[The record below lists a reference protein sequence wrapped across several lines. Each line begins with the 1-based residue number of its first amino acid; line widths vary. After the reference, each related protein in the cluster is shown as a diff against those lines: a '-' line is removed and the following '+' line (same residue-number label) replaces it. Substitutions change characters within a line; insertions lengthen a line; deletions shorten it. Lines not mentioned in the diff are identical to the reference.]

1 MKKTVLRKYA
11 QLIAQT
17 GVNVQPGQEVFIAAD
32 LDQPE
37 FVKML
42 VEECYKRKAKKVVV
56 DWSYQPLQKLHY
68 RYRTMTTLSKLDNY
82 EEARWQHYVDTIPCR
97 IYLLSEDPDGLN
109 GINQEK
115 MAKSQQRLYPTIR
128 KYRDQIE
135 NKYQWCIAAV
145 PGAAWAKK
153 LFPGL
158 RTSQAMEKLWEAILS
173 TSRVDEDPLAAWDA
187 HNQDLHDRCQYLNSL
202 HLRQLKYKSAN
213 GTDLTVGIADK
224 AIWESAGSKN
234 EKGVFFLPN
243 IPTEEVFTAPHKEK
257 VNGIVYGTKPY
268 VFNGQLIKGFHVT
281 FKDGKVVEHGAE
293 EGAELLGQLLSTDE
307 GACHI
312 GEVALVPAS
321 SPINRSGALFYN
333 TLFDEN
339 AACHI
344 AFGASYPGTTRNGT
358 TLSKE
363 ELLARG
369 MNQSS
374 IHEDVMIGAEDSKIT
389 GKCRDGRTVTLF
401 ENGVWVL

>member
-1 MKKTVLRKYA
+1 MNA
-11 QLIAQT
+11 
-17 GVNVQPGQEVFIAAD
+17 FD
-32 LDQPE
+32 LESVHFQ
-37 FVKML
+37 
-42 VEECYKRKAKKVVV
+42 
-56 DWSYQPLQKLHY
+56 S
-68 RYRTMTTLSKLDNY
+68 S
-82 EEARWQHYVDTIPCR
+82 
-97 IYLLSEDPDGLN
+97 
-109 GINQEK
+109 
-115 MAKSQQRLYPTIR
+115 
-128 KYRDQIE
+128 
-135 NKYQWCIAAV
+135 
-145 PGAAWAKK
+145 
-153 LFPGL
+153 
-158 RTSQAMEKLWEAILS
+158 
-173 TSRVDEDPLAAWDA
+173 
-187 HNQDLHDRCQYLNSL
+187 
-202 HLRQLKYKSAN
+202 N

-257 VNGIVYGTKPY
+257 VDGIVYGTKPY

-321 SPINRSGALFYN
+321 SP
-333 TLFDEN
+333 
-339 AACHI
+339 
-344 AFGASYPGTTRNGT
+344 GTTRNGT